1 MSKAGWVPT
10 PISVRA
16 LGPMGKSKV
25 KWFLKGQ
32 ADAKRCQY
40 KKSRWNFFL
49 LENGIWR
56 AFNLKYDND
65 KLCVD
70 VITVNT
76 CEHKHANVLINR
88 S

>member
-1 MSKAGWVPT
+1 
-10 PISVRA
+10 
-16 LGPMGKSKV
+16 MGKSKV

-32 ADAKRCQY
+32 ADAKSCQY

-49 LENGIWR
+49 LENGIGR
-56 AFNLKYDND
+56 AFNLKYEND

-70 VITVNT
+70 VITANT
-76 CEHKHANVLINR
+76 CEHKHDVLINR